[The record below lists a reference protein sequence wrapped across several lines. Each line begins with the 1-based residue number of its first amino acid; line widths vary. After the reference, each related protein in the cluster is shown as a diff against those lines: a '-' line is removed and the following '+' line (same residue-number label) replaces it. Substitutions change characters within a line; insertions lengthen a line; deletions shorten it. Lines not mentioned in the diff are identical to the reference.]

1 MKSIIVV
8 LALFGFM
15 SVSHAEETVAEKAKE
30 TVNDVKRAGKKAI
43 HRAEEALC
51 AEGDL
56 KCLAQKGQNRVE
68 EGADY
73 VKDKVDEAT
82 DKK

>member
-1 MKSIIVV
+1 MKHIIVV

-15 SVSHAEETVAEKAKE
+15 SVTHAEETVSEKVKSTA
-30 TVNDVKRAGKKAI
+30 NDVKRGAKKAMN
-43 HRAEEALC
+43 RAEEAVC
-51 AEGDL
+51 MEGDV
-56 KCLAQKGQNRVE
+56 KCLAKKGQNRVE